1 MILLSGNRTAFWLA
15 GAVCISLLVVSG
27 AADARRGQG
36 GGFSRSSPASS
47 GSVSSGGIENRGAVA
62 RQGGSDAARSRAIR
76 NAGNSGQP
84 RSAGSAGGAQ
94 SAGGVIGYCT
104 VQPAGASAGK
114 ADPCR

>member
-76 NAGNSGQP
+76 NADLLEARN
-84 RSAGSAGGAQ
+84 
-94 SAGGVIGYCT
+94 
-104 VQPAGASAGK
+104 QPAAHSQRVVHSQPVAPNLPEGQARPA
-114 ADPCR
+114 PLM